1 MSAGCCGTKK
11 TKLNGGPQ
19 MAREN
24 QSGIEQQPLRTSI
37 RHCSHS
43 NSTKGQKC
51 GYPYG
56 HLNPSSGRN
65 RSTLS
70 KQLMEV
76 LASEATLLEQTAYV
90 CCYNGTTP
98 TTNGTLRNGLIPIAS
113 AEMCFYCFDVLYS
126 HLHNME
132 TPSTPEFTN
141 EPL

>member
-56 HLNPSSGRN
+56 HLNSSSARN
-65 RSTLS
+65 RS
-70 KQLMEV
+70 
-76 LASEATLLEQTAYV
+76 V

-132 TPSTPEFTN
+132 TPSTPDFTN
-141 EPL
+141 EPLCLN